1 MYSWNSLVPL
11 LTASQCS
18 TSPPLSSPTTPHS
31 APPVSGGV
39 GSGSGAGT
47 VEPRHS
53 DDLDGENVDLQG
65 GDEDDDVFEP
75 EVPAESGA
83 LDTAAVGKRR
93 TQSLSA
99 LQSSKEPQSP
109 QKVQTTFNCFASFAV
124 SNTHLLTSFD
134 KSHTPYAVVVC
145 SCT

>member
-1 MYSWNSLVPL
+1 
-11 LTASQCS
+11 
-18 TSPPLSSPTTPHS
+18 
-31 APPVSGGV
+31 
-39 GSGSGAGT
+39 
-47 VEPRHS
+47 
-53 DDLDGENVDLQG
+53 VDLQG